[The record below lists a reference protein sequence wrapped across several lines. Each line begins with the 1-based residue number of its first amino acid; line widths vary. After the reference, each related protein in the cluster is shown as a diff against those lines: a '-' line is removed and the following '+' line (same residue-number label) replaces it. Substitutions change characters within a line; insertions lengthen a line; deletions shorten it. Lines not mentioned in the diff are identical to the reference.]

1 MRRSF
6 YLLIALVLLCSTA
19 YAYHPKQIESYAKRV
34 YPKKNTCVLRSQIAK
49 EVAEADGYTCQYGI
63 VQTGPQ
69 TYHSYL
75 IMEKDG
81 KHYEILR

>member
-1 MRRSF
+1 MFRL
-6 YLLIALVLLCSTA
+6 LLITLLLTTPS

-63 VQTGPQ
+63 VQTGSQ
-69 TYHSYL
+69 TYHSFL
-75 IMEKDG
+75 KLEKDG